1 MRLLLE
7 IRGLE
12 VGYGELT
19 ILRDINLKVR
29 EGELIAI
36 IGANG
41 SGKTTLLKTIAGL
54 IQPRKGEITYEG
66 KRIDMLPP
74 HDRAELGIVYIP
86 EGRRPFPYL
95 TVEENLELGGFN
107 ARAREKIRENLEFVY
122 ALFPVLKERRKQLA
136 ITLSGGEQQMLAI
149 ARGLMAMPKFMMLD
163 EPSLGLAPKITLT
176 VFEVVKRLHEEQKLT
191 IMLAEQNVRHALE
204 LADRAYVLETG
215 HVVME
220 GAGRELLHN
229 EHVRKAYLGI

>member
-1 MRLLLE
+1 MLE
-7 IRGLE
+7 VRGLE

-19 ILRDINLKVR
+19 ILRDVSLNVR
-29 EGELIAI
+29 EGELVAI
-36 IGANG
+36 VGANG
-41 SGKTTLLKTIAGL
+41 SGKTTLLRTIAGL
-54 IQPRKGEITYEG
+54 IQPRKGEIVYEG
-66 KRIDMLPP
+66 KRIEFLPP
-74 HDRAELGIVYIP
+74 HDRADLGIVYIP

-107 ARAREKIRENLEFVY
+107 TRARGKIRENLEFVY
-122 ALFPVLKERRKQLA
+122 SLFPVLRERRRQLA

-176 VFEVVKRLHEEQKLT
+176 VFEVIKRLHEEQKLT
-191 IMLAEQNVRHALE
+191 VMLAEQNVKYALE

-215 HVVME
+215 QIVME
-220 GAGRELLHN
+220 GAGRELLRN
-229 EHVRKAYLGI
+229 EHVKKAYLGI

>member
-1 MRLLLE
+1 MLE
-7 IRGLE
+7 VRGLE

-19 ILRDINLKVR
+19 ILRDVSLNVR
-29 EGELIAI
+29 EGELVAI
-36 IGANG
+36 VGANG
-41 SGKTTLLKTIAGL
+41 SGKTTLLRTIAGL
-54 IQPRKGEITYEG
+54 IQPRKGEIVYEG
-66 KRIDMLPP
+66 KRIEVLPP

-107 ARAREKIRENLEFVY
+107 TRARGKIRENLEFVY
-122 ALFPVLKERRKQLA
+122 SLFPVLRERRRQLA

-176 VFEVVKRLHEEQKLT
+176 VFEVIKRLHEEQKLT
-191 IMLAEQNVRHALE
+191 VMLAEQNVKYALE

-215 HVVME
+215 QIVME
-220 GAGRELLHN
+220 GAGRELLRN
-229 EHVRKAYLGI
+229 EHVKKAYLGI